1 MRNTETSLLIKINV
15 PTFILINRRYQTCYT
30 QHNQLHVLT
39 DLMTTRGRPSKK
51 LSHQDIEGLKIFL
64 QDLPFLKKN
73 QHRALTL
80 LDETVPP
87 FSEQQLTL
95 LKTVDRERRSFQ
107 QRQLLIEN
115 IQLKQK
121 NQQTLL
127 ANEIEILG
135 LLKLD
140 LTQDTFFRLDRA
152 LESYQKIEKAALENR
167 IRLEDEKHR
176 EILQNNKKELTTAQK
191 KRNAENQ
198 LKYALGGAVL
208 AAYEQLGISSEN
220 LDPQIVKS
228 KIVHN
233 ERFYDLIKD
242 TKIFKDTLE
251 HSENDA
257 QACLILPK
265 LLDAM
270 IRYKI
275 AGEPVHLF
283 ALRKL
288 NKP

>member
-1 MRNTETSLLIKINV
+1 
-15 PTFILINRRYQTCYT
+15 
-30 QHNQLHVLT
+30 
-39 DLMTTRGRPSKK
+39 MTTRGRPSKN
-51 LSHQDIEGLKIFL
+51 LSHQDIEGLKVFL
-64 QDLPFLKKN
+64 QGLPFLKKN
-73 QHRALTL
+73 QQRALTL
-80 LDETVPP
+80 LDETAPP

-95 LKTVDRERRSFQ
+95 LKTVDREKRLFQ
-107 QRQLLIEN
+107 QRQVLIEN

-176 EILQNNKKELTTAQK
+176 EILQNNKKELTAAQK

-208 AAYEQLGISSEN
+208 AAYEQLAISSEN
-220 LDPQIVKS
+220 LDPQSVKS

-233 ERFYDLIKD
+233 ERFYDLVKD
-242 TKIFKDTLE
+242 TKIFKDILE
-251 HSENDA
+251 HSENHT
-257 QACLILPK
+257 QACLILRK
-265 LLDAM
+265 LLDAL
-270 IRYKI
+270 IQYQI
-275 AGEPVHLF
+275 ADEPIHL
-283 ALRKL
+283 AILKKL
-288 NKP
+288 GKL